1 MIALVSK
8 MTKGIVAAADI
19 PHISFHDI
27 RRTIST
33 GMEELGV
40 PHRVISLTA
49 GHFSA
54 GIEEHYRQA
63 ERRPQDEMLNA
74 YLRWEKFVG
83 ASE

>member
-1 MIALVSK
+1 
-8 MTKGIVAAADI
+8 
-19 PHISFHDI
+19 
-27 RRTIST
+27 
-33 GMEELGV
+33 MEELGV

-63 ERRPQDEMLNA
+63 ERRPQEEMLNA

-83 ASE
+83 V